1 MMFEEEFAHLFCAV
15 ADPFRKLLVRYHE
28 AIRRVR
34 GNEQQCMKIVQNH
47 HRELEEF
54 TRQLKEQKY
63 SQAEIDCQMDKHSAQ
78 LLEYDMQLESWFD
91 HWAGQNVLMVQAD
104 HLLVEENHRRIREN
118 ARREEH
124 DRQGHRRWF
133 KEHSHW
139 VQNHTRWAQVHNRCA
154 QEYNI
159 WVQTYDRFVQEQ
171 GRKLGEYKELFA
183 KQAHF
188 SRKIG
193 NYQITRYFEEIERL
207 NDAVGDSV
215 EEAAGYATELNDS
228 GMTLREGQGSV
239 EGMEQMAAKA
249 RRQWRHTQ

>member
-1 MMFEEEFAHLFCAV
+1 
-15 ADPFRKLLVRYHE
+15 
-28 AIRRVR
+28 
-34 GNEQQCMKIVQNH
+34 MKIVQNH

-133 KEHSHW
+133 KEHSH
-139 VQNHTRWAQVHNRCA
+139 
-154 QEYNI
+154 
-159 WVQTYDRFVQEQ
+159 
-171 GRKLGEYKELFA
+171 
-183 KQAHF
+183 
-188 SRKIG
+188 
-193 NYQITRYFEEIERL
+193 
-207 NDAVGDSV
+207 
-215 EEAAGYATELNDS
+215 
-228 GMTLREGQGSV
+228 
-239 EGMEQMAAKA
+239 
-249 RRQWRHTQ
+249 

>member
-1 MMFEEEFAHLFCAV
+1 
-15 ADPFRKLLVRYHE
+15 
-28 AIRRVR
+28 
-34 GNEQQCMKIVQNH
+34 
-47 HRELEEF
+47 
-54 TRQLKEQKY
+54 
-63 SQAEIDCQMDKHSAQ
+63 
-78 LLEYDMQLESWFD
+78 
-91 HWAGQNVLMVQAD
+91 
-104 HLLVEENHRRIREN
+104 
-118 ARREEH
+118 
-124 DRQGHRRWF
+124 
-133 KEHSHW
+133 
-139 VQNHTRWAQVHNRCA
+139 
-154 QEYNI
+154 
-159 WVQTYDRFVQEQ
+159 VQTYDRFVQEQ